1 VEPREFASGGGER
14 GEIGGERNPRQL
26 ALEVRGVALAIVG
39 MMQQRVNVMEDVFLG
54 DGVVGVTLAE
64 FGDGGVYEV

>member
-1 VEPREFASGGGER
+1 MEPSELPTGDGER
-14 GEIGGERNPRQL
+14 REIRCERNPRQL